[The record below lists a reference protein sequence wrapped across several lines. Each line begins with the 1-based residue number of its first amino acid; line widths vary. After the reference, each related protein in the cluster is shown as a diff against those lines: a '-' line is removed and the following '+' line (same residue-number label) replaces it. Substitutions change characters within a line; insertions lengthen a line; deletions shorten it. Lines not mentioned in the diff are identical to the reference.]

1 MKLSVLRNSA
11 FTLAEMCVAVAIG
24 GFMLAAVLIT
34 SVSLQKS
41 LNAVDNY
48 FATHMQQ
55 IRIVDYISRD
65 AKRSYV
71 VTSATGPQSVTCTIP
86 NYIIATGDKDAGG
99 SNQWVGKRRTPT
111 VSSNANGYTVNYG
124 SRTVNDAATTSGAS
138 TLTSVSGA
146 FTASDVGLSVNGSGI
161 PTGTTISAYTNA
173 TTVTLSKNATGT
185 GTGATV
191 TFGTAS
197 TVAYT
202 ISGQSILRTENGVLT
217 TIASSTDNLLPDFS
231 DVQLALANTEYLNTS
246 ITFLP
251 IFATNLNS
259 TQQTTERTGTT
270 LYSTAYLRNK
280 RRG

>member
-1 MKLSVLRNSA
+1 MKLSILRTSA
-11 FTLAEMCVAVAIG
+11 FTLTEMSVAVAIG

-41 LNAVDNY
+41 FNAVDNY

-71 VTSATGPQSVTCTIP
+71 VTATTSPQSVTCTIP

-99 SNQWVGKRRTPT
+99 TQWVGKRRSPT
-111 VSSNANGYTVNYG
+111 VSSNANGYTVSYG
-124 SRTVNDAATTSGAS
+124 SRTVNDAATTSGAA
-138 TLTSVSGA
+138 TLTSTSGTFIA
-146 FTASDVGLSVNGSGI
+146 ADVGLSVTGSGI
-161 PTGTTISAYTNA
+161 PAGTTISAYTNA
-173 TTVTLSKNATGT
+173 TTVTLSKNATAS
-185 GTGATV
+185 GTGATI

-197 TVAYT
+197 AVVYT

-217 TIASSTDNLLPDFS
+217 TIASSTDNLLPTFT
-231 DVQLALANTEYLNTS
+231 DVQLALANTEYLNTT

-259 TQQTTERTGTT
+259 TQQTTERAGTT